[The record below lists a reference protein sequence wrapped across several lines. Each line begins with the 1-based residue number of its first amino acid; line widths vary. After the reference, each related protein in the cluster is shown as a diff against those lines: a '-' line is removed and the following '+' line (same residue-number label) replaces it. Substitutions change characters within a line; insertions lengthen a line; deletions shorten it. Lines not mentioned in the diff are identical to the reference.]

1 MSLRWFSSLLLA
13 VTSVAVLAGC
23 QNSGSSI
30 DEMLKPA
37 SSAPVAT
44 APTPSG
50 PLPDDSI
57 YQLPGQW
64 QDHNGGEVSLLSLR
78 GRPQV
83 LALIYGGCQGA
94 CPRIIEEIRQVE
106 ATVAEQHPGQAG
118 FVLVTMDPEV
128 DSPERLQALAK
139 EFRLGPQW
147 TLLRGS
153 PSQVRELAAL
163 LGVKYRKI
171 SETDYA
177 HSNTI
182 SILSTAGVVLHQK
195 ADLGGV
201 DSSAS
206 ALKKAI
212 AEKDECC
219 Q

>member
-1 MSLRWFSSLLLA
+1 MRYRWFSSVLLMLGVLGLALGCQSSEPPLEKVLEPLA
-13 VTSVAVLAGC
+13 V
-23 QNSGSSI
+23 
-30 DEMLKPA
+30 
-37 SSAPVAT
+37 SAQ
-44 APTPSG
+44 PSPMTKA
-50 PLPDDSI
+50 PLPDNSV
-57 YQLPGQW
+57 YHLQGNW
-64 QDHNGGEVSLLSLR
+64 QDQNGGEFSLLSLR

-106 ATVAEQHPGQAG
+106 STVAHQHPGQAG

-139 EFRLGPQW
+139 EYSLGPQW

-153 PSQVRELAAL
+153 PGQVRELAAL

-182 SILSTAGVVLHQK
+182 SVLSTSGVVLHQK

-201 DSSAS
+201 DSSAK
-206 ALKKAI
+206 ALEKALSN
-212 AEKDECC
+212 KDACC
-219 Q
+219 E